1 MRKRV
6 FVHFDYRKR
15 ENQLQFLNQA
25 VACSESSTAP
35 LCVDVFDDKNGNQV
49 KHFGSDVGL
58 LFYEQKFN
66 KLNSFVLDT
75 LVSNLKKDVSSLS
88 EFDDENILKSVKSR
102 YIQSCADIRN
112 YERYLKNQI
121 DSIIEDAKHHARIE
135 KMRQEHLKDSE

>member
-6 FVHFDYRKR
+6 FVHFDYHRR

-35 LCVDVFDDKNGNQV
+35 LCVDEFEDKNGNKV

-66 KLNSFVLDT
+66 KLNSFVLDS
-75 LVSNLKKDVSSLS
+75 LVSNLKKDVPSLS
-88 EFDDENILKSVKSR
+88 EFSDEHILKSVKSR
-102 YIQSCADIRN
+102 YIQSCADIKN

-121 DSIIEDAKHHARIE
+121 DSILDDVKRHDRIE
-135 KMRQEHLKDSE
+135 KMRKEHLKDSE